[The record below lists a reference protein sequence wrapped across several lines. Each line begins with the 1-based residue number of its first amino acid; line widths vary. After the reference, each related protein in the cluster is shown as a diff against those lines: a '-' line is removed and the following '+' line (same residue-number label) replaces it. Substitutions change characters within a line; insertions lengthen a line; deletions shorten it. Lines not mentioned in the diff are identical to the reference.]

1 MAGKKARAESAV
13 AVIVSATVVLIG
25 AIIVLS
31 NQGENTAASMVIV
44 PLRDMPQ
51 LSKLSDKTRALIE
64 AANEHADGRGGSA
77 VRAPSVRD
85 SRVASSRRRIVH
97 NSASKRPARPPD
109 PTIVDSTLTPKTR
122 ARVRAGVT
130 AVVHRT
136 ESELRRD
143 VEGAFERDLARQVK
157 AAVRGAVNRVLN
169 PGSLATA
176 ERRGARARGVRGRVA
191 PRATVRAE
199 MPLAGTGAHGARHV
213 EEAREYGAELEH
225 IKKELANQVGG
236 LIDTIVNVDIGKHS
250 TSSRVTSSRLHHVT
264 VNSVTVKANH
274 LVRAAQKRRARDG
287 FTVQASDIIRS
298 LHAIARQSNQDRG
311 AQQTK
316 PLASAAEKL
325 LAATD
330 HSAKKVLKAESP
342 AEKQKHVLTGIPE
355 EKIGVATAA
364 GKKVFGIERH
374 DDDASSSKVPITS
387 RHNPVYE
394 RSEEHRTK
402 EADEML
408 KRLEAAQQDKKKA
421 QKRSRLAAR
430 NVLLKKSVDS
440 TADKMLKNL
449 PKTMKYIATFKR
461 EIVKNAPV
469 TSRHNAAYV
478 KGQAGRDSQA
488 AFDMT
493 LLKRG
498 QAPVMKR
505 GSVVDEVRLRDRSV
519 FPPQSR
525 TMASRRAGTSKTLAA
540 DALAQNDLKKLP
552 QLETAAHGTAGPL
565 VKELAP
571 TGAGSA
577 ESRRMGVAHV
587 TANVRAKQALS

>member
-1 MAGKKARAESAV
+1 MAGNKARAESAV

-77 VRAPSVRD
+77 VRAPSRG
-85 SRVASSRRRIVH
+85 ASSRRRIMH

-109 PTIVDSTLTPKTR
+109 PTIAT
-122 ARVRAGVT
+122 GVT

-143 VEGAFERDLARQVK
+143 VEGAFERDLAQQVK

>member
-1 MAGKKARAESAV
+1 MAGNKARAESAV

-64 AANEHADGRGGSA
+64 AANEHADRRGGSA
-77 VRAPSVRD
+77 VRAPSRG
-85 SRVASSRRRIVH
+85 ASSRRRIMH

-109 PTIVDSTLTPKTR
+109 PTIAT
-122 ARVRAGVT
+122 GVT

-143 VEGAFERDLARQVK
+143 VEGAFERDLAQQVK

>member
-1 MAGKKARAESAV
+1 MAGKKRRAESAV

-25 AIIVLS
+25 AIIVSS
-31 NQGENTAASMVIV
+31 NQGENTATSMVIV

-109 PTIVDSTLTPKTR
+109 PTIVDSMLTPKTR

-143 VEGAFERDLARQVK
+143 VEDAFERDLASQVK

-191 PRATVRAE
+191 PHATVRAE

-236 LIDTIVNVDIGKHS
+236 LIDTIVNVDIEKHS
-250 TSSRVTSSRLHHVT
+250 TASRG

-355 EKIGVATAA
+355 EKIGVAKA

-408 KRLEAAQQDKKKA
+408 KRLEAARQDKKKA

-505 GSVVDEVRLRDRSV
+505 GAVVDEVRLRDRSV

-552 QLETAAHGTAGPL
+552 QLETAAHGTAGPR

-577 ESRRMGVAHV
+577 ESRRKGVAHV
-587 TANVRAKQALS
+587 KANVRAKQALS

>member
-64 AANEHADGRGGSA
+64 AANEHADRRGGSA
-77 VRAPSVRD
+77 VRAPSRG
-85 SRVASSRRRIVH
+85 ASSRRRIMH

-236 LIDTIVNVDIGKHS
+236 LIDTIVNVDIEKHS
-250 TSSRVTSSRLHHVT
+250 TASRG

-408 KRLEAAQQDKKKA
+408 QRLEAAQQDKKKA

>member
-1 MAGKKARAESAV
+1 M
-13 AVIVSATVVLIG
+13 
-25 AIIVLS
+25 
-31 NQGENTAASMVIV
+31 
-44 PLRDMPQ
+44 
-51 LSKLSDKTRALIE
+51 
-64 AANEHADGRGGSA
+64 
-77 VRAPSVRD
+77 RAPSVRD

-213 EEAREYGAELEH
+213 EEAREYGAELVH

-236 LIDTIVNVDIGKHS
+236 LIDTIVNVDIEKHS
-250 TSSRVTSSRLHHVT
+250 TASRG

-408 KRLEAAQQDKKKA
+408 KRLEAARQDKKKA
-421 QKRSRLAAR
+421 QKRSLLAAR

-505 GSVVDEVRLRDRSV
+505 GSVVDEVSLRDRSV
-519 FPPQSR
+519 FPPQRR

-577 ESRRMGVAHV
+577 ESRGMGVAHV

>member
-1 MAGKKARAESAV
+1 MAGNKARAESAV

-64 AANEHADGRGGSA
+64 AANEHADRRGGSA
-77 VRAPSVRD
+77 VRAPSRG
-85 SRVASSRRRIVH
+85 ASSRRRIMH

-109 PTIVDSTLTPKTR
+109 PTIAT
-122 ARVRAGVT
+122 GVT

-355 EKIGVATAA
+355 EKIGVAKA
-364 GKKVFGIERH
+364 GHKKVFGIERH